1 MAKSPAERKAAQ
13 RERQREAGL
22 VTPQWQVEAE
32 EHEMIKRNCALRRP
46 GREPYDESEYI
57 QMLIRNDD
65 ARLKREIVELSKRCC
80 GKCGEQLPVANCCLS
95 GAAECWNTKGW
106 HDLSLSDVGVR
117 TGWHVASLNQEGNS
131 D

>member
-13 RERQREAGL
+13 RKRQRDAGL

-65 ARLKREIVELSKRCC
+65 ARLKREIEELSKRCC

-95 GAAECWNTKGW
+95 GAAECWNTNGW
-106 HDLSLSDVGVR
+106 HELK
-117 TGWHVASLNQEGNS
+117 LNNIEQES
-131 D
+131 

>member
-13 RERQREAGL
+13 RKRQRDAGL

-65 ARLKREIVELSKRCC
+65 ARLKREIAELSKRCC

-95 GAAECWNTKGW
+95 GAAECWNTNGW
-106 HDLSLSDVGVR
+106 HELQLTVI
-117 TGWHVASLNQEGNS
+117 GNVS
-131 D
+131 VQGDDK

>member
-13 RERQREAGL
+13 RKRQRDAGL

-65 ARLKREIVELSKRCC
+65 ARLKREIAKLLKRCC
-80 GKCGEQLPVANCCLS
+80 GKCGERLPVANCCLS
-95 GAAECWNTKGW
+95 GAAECWNTNGW
-106 HDLSLSDVGVR
+106 HELQLTVVDKSPSKQKFG
-117 TGWHVASLNQEGNS
+117 
-131 D
+131 